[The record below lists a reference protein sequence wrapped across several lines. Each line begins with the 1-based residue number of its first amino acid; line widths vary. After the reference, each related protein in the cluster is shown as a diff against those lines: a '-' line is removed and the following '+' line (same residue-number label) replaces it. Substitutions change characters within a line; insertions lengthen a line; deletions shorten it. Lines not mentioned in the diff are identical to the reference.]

1 MEQKHI
7 DEVEEDSFG
16 EEFVDEDYPVLK
28 VDKKKSTASATTFKP
43 KSASVKKKE
52 VAFDEEDF
60 DDEEEIQIKPAR
72 VEPKIAPRNEPRFEP
87 KVEPKK
93 EGISI
98 TPAFSSDPDKNNEN
112 GGDDD
117 MFKKVSTW
125 TVISVVLLIL
135 LVISIFSGGFGYGSS
150 SVAGEK
156 VSMDA
161 AEEKVLN
168 YVNTNLLAP
177 PFVAEVKDKAELD
190 NLYKFTLSVAGQ
202 EVESYV
208 TLDGKLFFP
217 RGFELNETTI
227 APIVEEAATAD
238 VNVSNITVSK
248 PATVDT
254 TKPAA
259 TEPVETEPIVAEPS
273 EVSPT
278 DEEEIAAPVESTT
291 PVKQLVQTVTAKKWL
306 FDPNVV
312 TVKKGQSLKLTI
324 KPVEMGEFTF
334 SVSGLGVEQK
344 VVGDTIVEFT
354 PDKVGTYKFL
364 CSTCE
369 DWRGMTGNLV
379 VE

>member
-16 EEFVDEDYPVLK
+16 EEFIDEDYPVLK
-28 VDKKKSTASATTFKP
+28 VDKKKSAAASKPKAASASP
-43 KSASVKKKE
+43 GKKKE
-52 VAFDEEDF
+52 VVFDEDDF
-60 DDEEEIQIKPAR
+60 DEAEIQIKP
-72 VEPKIAPRNEPRFEP
+72 V
-87 KVEPKK
+87 KVEPKAEPK
-93 EGISI
+93 TESISI
-98 TPAFSSDPDKNNEN
+98 TPAVSSDPDKNNDN

-125 TVISVVLLIL
+125 TVISIVLLVLLI
-135 LVISIFSGGFGYGSS
+135 ISIFSSGFGYGSS
-150 SVAGEK
+150 SAAVGEK
-156 VSMDA
+156 ITIDA

-177 PFVAEVKDKAELD
+177 PFVAEVKDKAELG

-217 RGFELNETTI
+217 RGFELNETTT
-227 APIVEEAATAD
+227 APAVEEAVVEAENVTAEANASD
-238 VNVSNITVSK
+238 VTVTA
-248 PATVDT
+248 PEVNT
-254 TKPAA
+254 TAPVEA
-259 TEPVETEPIVAEPS
+259 EPVETEPVEAEP
-273 EVSPT
+273 E
-278 DEEEIAAPVESTT
+278 AAVPATETITEPVGPIT
-291 PVKQLVQTVTAKKWL
+291 PVKQLTQTVTAKKWL
-306 FDPNVV
+306 FDPNII

-324 KPVEMGEFTF
+324 KPVEIGEFTF
-334 SVSGLGVEQK
+334 SVSGLGIEKK
-344 VVGDTIVEFT
+344 VVGDTIIEFT

-379 VE
+379 VS